1 MRSTVDLIKEL
12 ETESAQHFC
21 CILPVA
27 FENTSIMINP
37 TDENRLQLLNAAIQQ
52 GGIPIGLIVADK
64 VAGTSTDFVVEKQPD
79 GRDKIMNR
87 AGAVTTKDIEDLE
100 MAEQECSLLNK
111 PTDKGGVLQLKARI
125 FPEHLEHGPNE
136 QAQEFMM
143 KMMEGVRET
152 LEK

>member
-27 FENTSIMINP
+27 FENTSIMVRAN
-37 TDENRLQLLNAAIQQ
+37 DDDRLQMLNDAMQQ
-52 GGIPIGLIVADK
+52 GGIPIGMIVADK
-64 VAGTSTDFVVEKQPD
+64 
-79 GRDKIMNR
+79 
-87 AGAVTTKDIEDLE
+87 
-100 MAEQECSLLNK
+100 AE
-111 PTDKGGVLQLKARI
+111 GGVLQLKARI

>member
-52 GGIPIGLIVADK
+52 GGIPYR
-64 VAGTSTDFVVEKQPD
+64 PD
-79 GRDKIMNR
+79 RCGQGRGHEHR
-87 AGAVTTKDIEDLE
+87 F
-100 MAEQECSLLNK
+100 CRR
-111 PTDKGGVLQLKARI
+111 KAQGRR
-125 FPEHLEHGPNE
+125 PS
-136 QAQEFMM
+136 A
-143 KMMEGVRET
+143 
-152 LEK
+152 